1 MTRVLL
7 ISIPMSMLIFQQIS
21 AVVMATLSHSSFPE
35 LFDEKTGS
43 NIVSKT
49 HTQQFSWVIY
59 QSYRLQVQL
68 ELVLLLNYFKKFCV
82 VVFVAGYTKIII
94 TVQRYGIQNICEC

>member
-1 MTRVLL
+1 
-7 ISIPMSMLIFQQIS
+7 MLIFQQIS

-49 HTQQFSWVIY
+49 HTQQFS
-59 QSYRLQVQL
+59 
-68 ELVLLLNYFKKFCV
+68 
-82 VVFVAGYTKIII
+82 
-94 TVQRYGIQNICEC
+94 